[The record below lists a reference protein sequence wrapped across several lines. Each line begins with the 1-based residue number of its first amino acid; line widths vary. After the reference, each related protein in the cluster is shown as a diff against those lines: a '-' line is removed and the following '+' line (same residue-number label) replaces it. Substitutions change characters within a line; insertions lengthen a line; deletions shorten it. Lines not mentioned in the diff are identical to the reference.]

1 MVEPSN
7 PLDTVDSVDLSCW
20 AGPEHREV
28 SMADK
33 IALVVVV
40 NGAPTVVEANLNA
53 PLRSIIG
60 PALAQTNNTGQPPE
74 NWELRDGAGQILDL
88 SAKIDT
94 FGFAADTRLFL
105 NLRAGVGG

>member
-1 MVEPSN
+1 
-7 PLDTVDSVDLSCW
+7 
-20 AGPEHREV
+20 
-28 SMADK
+28 MADK

-74 NWELRDGAGQILDL
+74 NWELRDGAGLILDL